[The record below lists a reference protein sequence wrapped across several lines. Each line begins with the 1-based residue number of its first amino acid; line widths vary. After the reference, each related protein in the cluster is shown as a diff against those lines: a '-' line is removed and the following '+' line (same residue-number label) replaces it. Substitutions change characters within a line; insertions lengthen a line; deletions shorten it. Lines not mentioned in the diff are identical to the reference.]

1 MTVGEVVALLVK
13 YCSDEYDC
21 LMSATVWD
29 IEVNDDFIT
38 VYPTN
43 SSSFTISK
51 SILRGEI

>member
-1 MTVGEVVALLVK
+1 MTVGEVIALLVT
-13 YCSDEYDC
+13 YCSDEYNC

-38 VYPTN
+38 VYPAN

-51 SILRGEI
+51 SILRGES